1 MYTKRTLPS
10 IMLLF
15 FVGMVSQCLAQEAR
29 IIMPAGEVSK
39 PYSESIATV
48 LQDDYSLSTPLTDWQ
63 LVGPVPI
70 GFDIDRATG
79 RVFGTSMSAETQL
92 FRVQAYDRSQ
102 KRRPVLKKFLVS
114 IQISPP
120 ESKPPSEPDTTQRQ
134 TPPRY
139 KPSPT
144 PQENE
149 PANVDEEDAGQSSDQ
164 LQVKHSGLVSD
175 KDEKTYVGIVTG
187 EGVKKISIAAFEKG
201 DDGELTKPLKD
212 VEAPTLERDK
222 NDYLVLVP
230 LAKTGTTKITVKDL
244 TPKSKLETSIKINKL
259 VATNEKKDDK
269 GANASATADEK
280 KLVIEKP
287 ADKSDAPPIEGSVDI
302 YVKVLKKSGIKKIRY
317 QVTNDS
323 NSSDLKDLTV
333 NPTDTKDDEP
343 HFRVRVLEGTNFIR
357 VFNPDS
363 PDDQAEIQYICK
375 TNCASS
381 FKTAEF
387 AGSQNA
393 RAIVGFEQAGASSAS
408 SETKPFIDFFFST
421 PFWFT
426 GHCGEKP
433 ADSESDEKNQ
443 EYKRCM
449 RNRPPRLAVWGNV
462 RLGATPDQIAAIGVL
477 PSNFA
482 NTFGDPRNTVDLV
495 QSFDFLMGLE
505 GRLFTA
511 NNRFLSL
518 IPGLPQKTRFYIAGG
533 GGAISPLNPRR
544 ELAQIFKI
552 PGENS
557 PQRADFIAR
566 FGTPPDSDPAKEFV
580 GLVPLDRD
588 RFLRQWYAGLR
599 LKTFYCHN
607 DECTEYENTFPSQVD
622 VMFGQNEA
630 VTGGSLFYLKPDPND
645 PTKNIKKRSF
655 VLRFDAFYPFPLQRA
670 NFLYFYGTAIMKIGA
685 GGVRI
690 QNPLFLDRAAD
701 DVQITDQRVYI
712 PSSDLQKMFQ
722 PSRDYYKLGMGI
734 DLIGLINRV
743 THKD

>member
-1 MYTKRTLPS
+1 
-10 IMLLF
+10 MLLLF
-15 FVGMVSQCLAQEAR
+15 AGMVSQCLAQEAR
-29 IIMPAGEVSK
+29 IVMPAGKVNES
-39 PYSESIATV
+39 YHESIATV
-48 LQDDYSLSTPLTDWQ
+48 LQETFNRNKSFSDWQ
-63 LVGPVPI
+63 VVGPPPV
-70 GFDIDRATG
+70 GFGLDRETG
-79 RVFGTSMSAETQL
+79 LLYGTSASAETQM
-92 FRVQAYDRSQ
+92 FRVQAFYRS
-102 KRRPVLKKFLVS
+102 KEGRRVTEIFLIVL
-114 IQISPP
+114 QIKAA
-120 ESKPPSEPDTTQRQ
+120 ESEESSEQSTPQRQ
-134 TPPRY
+134 TPPKSR
-139 KPSPT
+139 PSPSLS
-144 PQENE
+144 PSPPPEENE
-149 PANVDEEDAGQSSDQ
+149 QVAADEGNKGKSSDK

-175 KDEKTYVGIVTG
+175 KDEKTYVGIVAG
-187 EGVKKISIAAFEKG
+187 RDVEKISIAAFEKG
-201 DDGELTKPLKD
+201 EDGQLTKPLEEIK
-212 VEAPTLERDK
+212 APILTRDK

-230 LAKTGTTKITVKDL
+230 LSKTGATKVTVKDL
-244 TPKSKLETSIKINKL
+244 TPKSKLEQSVEIKKEKAASTAAAG
-259 VATNEKKDDK
+259 ATGTGDDDK
-269 GANASATADEK
+269 KRVTVVKPTTKSTISDGSFTAY
-280 KLVIEKP
+280 L
-287 ADKSDAPPIEGSVDI
+287 
-302 YVKVLKKSGIKKIRY
+302 KVSKNSEIKKIRY
-317 QVTNDS
+317 RVTNGD
-323 NSSDLKDLTV
+323 NSYTDELAV
-333 NPTDTKDDEP
+333 NPTKDKDDEKP
-343 HFRVRVLEGTNFIR
+343 VRIRILKGTNVVRF
-357 VFNPDS
+357 VNAADETKA
-363 PDDQAEIQYICK
+363 DDQAEIEINCDV
-375 TNCASS
+375 NCASS
-381 FKTAEF
+381 FKLAEF
-387 AGSQNA
+387 VGSQNA

-426 GHCGEKP
+426 GDCGKKP
-433 ADSESDEKNQ
+433 ADSESEEKKQ
-443 EYKRCM
+443 EYKTCM
-449 RNRPPRLAVWGNV
+449 LRRPPRLAVWGNV
-462 RLGATPDQIAAIGVL
+462 RLAATPDQIAAIGVL

-511 NNRFLSL
+511 NGRFLSL

-552 PGENS
+552 PAENS
-557 PQRADFIAR
+557 PQRDDFIAR
-566 FGTPPDSDPAKEFV
+566 FGTPPSSNPAKEFV

-622 VMFGQNEA
+622 VMFGQSEA

-690 QNPLFLDRAAD
+690 QNSLFLDRAAD
-701 DVQITDQRVYI
+701 DVQITDPRVYI

-743 THKD
+743 TH